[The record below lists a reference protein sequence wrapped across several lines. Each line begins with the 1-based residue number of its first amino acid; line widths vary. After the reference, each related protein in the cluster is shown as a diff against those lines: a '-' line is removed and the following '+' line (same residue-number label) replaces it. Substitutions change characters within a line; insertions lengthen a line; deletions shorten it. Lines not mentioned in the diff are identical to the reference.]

1 MYLLGQRY
9 LASVTELNEGHSG
22 PQGESR
28 ILRGSGK
35 KLAHFEGVYGVRGEG
50 RKSGAHKPGK
60 D

>member
-1 MYLLGQRY
+1 MLL
-9 LASVTELNEGHSG
+9 ELNEGHSG